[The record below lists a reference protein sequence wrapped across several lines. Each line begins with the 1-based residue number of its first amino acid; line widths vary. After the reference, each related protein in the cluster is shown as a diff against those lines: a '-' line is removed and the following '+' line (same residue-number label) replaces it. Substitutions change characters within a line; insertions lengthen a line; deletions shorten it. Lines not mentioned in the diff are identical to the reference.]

1 MPIHLLHFVST
12 GYIIIQN
19 GKLSN
24 ILTGMYNYWT
34 FRLSARRTPFSGKEK
49 NVTGGLGKKGLE
61 VFPTFAERRAFAA
74 EFSFKCRSGKPITR
88 LIRSDH
94 VADRVRSRG

>member
-1 MPIHLLHFVST
+1 MPIHLFHFVST

-34 FRLSARRTPFSGKEK
+34 FRWPDTTTLLPRKEKTGCRKSRKGAARKVGKRKRGELARRHNLSCGM
-49 NVTGGLGKKGLE
+49 GKK
-61 VFPTFAERRAFAA
+61 
-74 EFSFKCRSGKPITR
+74 
-88 LIRSDH
+88 
-94 VADRVRSRG
+94 